1 MKSCCEDK
9 GSEIAKLRHEQGKIL
24 KIVLVIN
31 ALMFFIEFASGWMAR
46 SSALMADSLDMLGD
60 ALVYGFSLYV
70 LHKGKGW
77 RATAALMKGILI
89 LAFSIAVFAEVVVKI
104 FSDIIPVAQTMGGV
118 GFLALIANLA
128 CLLLLMKHKNDDINM
143 RSTYICSRNDIISN
157 SGVIIA
163 ALFVQ
168 FMNSKWPDIVIG
180 FIIAALF
187 LKSAWHILIES
198 IQELRELKK
207 EAGPIS

>member
-1 MKSCCEDK
+1 MKSCCENK

-60 ALVYGFSLYV
+60 ALVYGFSLFV
-70 LHKGKGW
+70 LHKGNVW
-77 RATAALMKGILI
+77 RATAALLKGILI
-89 LAFSIAVFAEVVVKI
+89 LVFSIGVFAEVLVKI
-104 FSDIIPVAQTMGGV
+104 FSEIIPVAHTMGGI

-163 ALFVQ
+163 ALLVQ
-168 FMNSKWPDIVIG
+168 LMNSKWPDIAVG
-180 FIIAALF
+180 LIIAVLF
-187 LKSAWHILIES
+187 LKSAWHVLVES
-198 IQELRELKK
+198 IEELKSAK
-207 EAGPIS
+207 SENSIS